1 MFGGTTVWISKS
13 YFWTGTTNR
22 NRPGVEIPKPGRYT
36 ATGHPYGH
44 GTSGPTGA
52 ASGAHANLL
61 PGFSDSIYGF
71 RPGRMAHQ
79 AAQKKRE
86 YIAVGKRFVVD
97 MDLKK
102 FFDRVTHDVL
112 MVCVGRKVEDKRVL
126 GLILRFLQ
134 AGLMSS
140 GLFEVRS

>member
-1 MFGGTTVWISKS
+1 MGGGYGPDIEKLLLDGSYEPQPILGSRFPSPGGTRQL
-13 YFWTGTTNR
+13 G
-22 NRPGVEIPKPGRYT
+22 IPT
-36 ATGHPYGH
+36 AMDRLVQQALRQVLTPIFN
-44 GTSGPTGA
+44 S
-52 ASGAHANLL
+52 
-61 PGFSDSIYGF
+61 GFSDSIYGF
-71 RPGRMAHQ
+71 RPGRSAHQ

-86 YIAVGKRFVVD
+86 HIAVGKRFVVD

-102 FFDRVTHDVL
+102 FFGRVIHDML
-112 MVCVGRKVEDKRVL
+112 MGCVSCKVEDQRVL

>member
-1 MFGGTTVWISKS
+1 MDRLVQQALRQVLTPIFNS
-13 YFWTGTTNR
+13 
-22 NRPGVEIPKPGRYT
+22 
-36 ATGHPYGH
+36 
-44 GTSGPTGA
+44 
-52 ASGAHANLL
+52 
-61 PGFSDSIYGF
+61 GFSDSIYGF
-71 RPGRMAHQ
+71 RPGRSAHQ

-86 YIAVGKRFVVD
+86 HIAVGMRFVVD

-102 FFDRVTHDVL
+102 FFGRVIHDML
-112 MVCVGRKVEDKRVL
+112 MGCVGRKVEDKRAL